1 MPLRTSLRLWL
12 PPLALMVV
20 IFYLS
25 HQPDLSSGL
34 GIVDLVGR
42 KLVHAAEYAL
52 LCVLWWRA
60 LRTVAS
66 RSAAISM
73 ALAISVGYAATDEL
87 HQTFVPG
94 RHGSPVDVGI
104 DAFGAAVAAFLL
116 RRRPERAPAAS
127 EPAAATASR
136 AG

>member
-12 PPLALMVV
+12 PPLALMVL

-52 LCVLWWRA
+52 LCALWWRA
-60 LRTVAS
+60 LRPAAPPRVALVAS
-66 RSAAISM
+66 
-73 ALAISVGYAATDEL
+73 LAVSIAYAASDEI
-87 HQTFVPG
+87 HQSFIPG
-94 RHGSPVDVGI
+94 RTATPIDVFI
-104 DAFGAAVAAFLL
+104 DAAGASLAALII
-116 RRRPERAPAAS
+116 RRRERRPA
-127 EPAAATASR
+127 
-136 AG
+136 GLG